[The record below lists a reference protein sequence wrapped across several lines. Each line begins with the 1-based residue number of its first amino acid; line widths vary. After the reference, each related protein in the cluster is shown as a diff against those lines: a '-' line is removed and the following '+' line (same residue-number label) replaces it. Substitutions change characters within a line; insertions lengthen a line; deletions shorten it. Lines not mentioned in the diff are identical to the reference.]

1 MCPTRKQGNK
11 DKNKQNKTQEAMKT
25 KWTSEES
32 VAALKQMLA
41 ARLAWEEQM
50 RSRVAKLN
58 LSKQGQP
65 A

>member
-1 MCPTRKQGNK
+1 
-11 DKNKQNKTQEAMKT
+11 MKT

-32 VAALKQMLA
+32 VAALNQMLA

-50 RSRVAKLN
+50 RSRVTKLN

>member
-1 MCPTRKQGNK
+1 
-11 DKNKQNKTQEAMKT
+11 MKT

-50 RSRVAKLN
+50 RSQVSKLN

-65 A
+65 T